1 MAVKFAEQVERIV
14 KNRIEKD
21 SLTLP
26 TLPAIASKA
35 IELTR
40 AADFNLRDVTSLIE
54 SDPVLAVQLLRL
66 CKSDGSTAEP
76 CHSINQ
82 AISRLGTEKLRG
94 VLAEISSQSALESR
108 DPKVTA
114 AVRTLWEHSRAVAQL
129 AQRVAVVSGAPDPDA
144 AYLAGLLHDLGKPVV
159 ATILLEAESQIVQR
173 NPKLWID
180 FSTWISVVQRCHRP
194 IGLDLA
200 HKWQLPDE
208 IQKAM
213 EESAD
218 YDSSNR
224 LSTGNAVHFANAVA
238 KQQGIYAGPVSAKDN
253 DALVMVGRSL
263 LGIDDETLTRLS
275 SDLKERAQEAA

>member
-1 MAVKFAEQVERIV
+1 MRFAEQVEQIV

-26 TLPAIASKA
+26 TLPAVAFKA

-40 AADFNLRDVTSLIE
+40 AADLNTRDVTSLIE
-54 SDPVLAVQLLRL
+54 GDPVLAVQVLRL
-66 CKSDGSTAEP
+66 GKSAGTVPSP
-76 CHSINQ
+76 CNSISQ
-82 AISRLGTEKLRG
+82 AVSRLGAEKLRG
-94 VLAEISSQSALESR
+94 VLAEISAQRALESR

-114 AVRTLWEHSRAVAQL
+114 AVKALWEHSRAVAQL
-129 AQRVAVVSGAPDPDA
+129 AQRVAVVSGAPDPDT
-144 AYLAGLLHDLGKPVV
+144 AYLAGLLHDLGKSVV

-180 FSTWISVVQRCHRP
+180 FSTWISVVQRCHRA
-194 IGLDLA
+194 IVLDLA
-200 HKWQLPDE
+200 RKWQLPDE
-208 IQKAM
+208 IQKAIK
-213 EESAD
+213 ESTD
-218 YDSSNR
+218 YDSANP
-224 LSTGNAVHFANAVA
+224 LSTGNAVRFANAVA
-238 KQQGIYAGPVSAKDN
+238 KQQGIYAGAVKAQEN